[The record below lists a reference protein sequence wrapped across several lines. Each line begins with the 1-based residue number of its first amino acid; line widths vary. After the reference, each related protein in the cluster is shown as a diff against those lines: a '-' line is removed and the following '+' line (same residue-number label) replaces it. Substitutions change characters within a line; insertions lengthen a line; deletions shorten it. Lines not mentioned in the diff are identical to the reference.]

1 MTAKINA
8 EGYGPDIDAICEF
21 ISGPVLAVADRFSN
35 PVLVSSFI
43 YWGHVEAAIAVVVA
57 CLPALWHFFKA
68 WPWKPSIR
76 ALSSGFGTSM
86 RIRASTRSRHSILI
100 DEEEEP
106 AGISTTNIRSAGL
119 ATATYSTG
127 GNISELHTLNAI
139 KVERAYSVERG

>member
-21 ISGPVLAVADRFSN
+21 TCMPEFDMADRVPD

-57 CLPALWHFFKA
+57 CLPALWHFAKA

-76 ALSSGFGTSM
+76 ALSSSFGTSM
-86 RIRASTRSRHSILI
+86 RIRASARSRHSILI

-106 AGISTTNIRSAGL
+106 RGIPTTNVGSAGS

-127 GNISELHTLNAI
+127 GNDSELRTLNAI